1 MRAFKNHV
9 PKCINILKHSVNT
22 SFMLPDLYSM
32 FGIASRDL
40 KPLASLCSVHVHYI
54 TGGTLVLYFI
64 AILFLTPYS
73 IIIIIINIII
83 IFIITHQQKVTEFE
97 EWICKLFFFLW
108 PQYEGSVNEV
118 LFFVT
123 NVKTQVL

>member
-97 EWICKLFFFLW
+97 E
-108 PQYEGSVNEV
+108 
-118 LFFVT
+118 
-123 NVKTQVL
+123 